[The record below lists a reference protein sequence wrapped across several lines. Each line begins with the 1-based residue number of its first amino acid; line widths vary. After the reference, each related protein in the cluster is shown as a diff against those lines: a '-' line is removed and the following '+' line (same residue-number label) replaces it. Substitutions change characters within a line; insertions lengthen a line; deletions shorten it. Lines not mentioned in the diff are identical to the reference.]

1 MAVSVA
7 LLVALIV
14 ESDIGRNKRESD
26 KGIAKEIVKR
36 MVRGNDKGD
45 QELEIRGLRNNGGR
59 RPA

>member
-26 KGIAKEIVKR
+26 KGIAKEMVKR

-45 QELEIRGLRNNGGR
+45 QELEIRDLRNNGGR